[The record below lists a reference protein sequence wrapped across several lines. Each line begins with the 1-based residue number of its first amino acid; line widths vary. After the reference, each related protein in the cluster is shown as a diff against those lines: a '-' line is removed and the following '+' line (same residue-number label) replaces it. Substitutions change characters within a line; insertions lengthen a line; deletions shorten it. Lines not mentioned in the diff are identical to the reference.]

1 MSDNATMEHESTDY
15 DRADIMDQFKID
27 TDAFEDAV
35 VAPAT
40 ANATGPQATAVF
52 DETETFVGVAAHEDE
67 VQLDLSMTGDD
78 DHGELLGALVRLDQS
93 QAADLACALLNASA
107 DAVSGGRR

>member
-1 MSDNATMEHESTDY
+1 MEHESTDY
-15 DRADIMDQFKID
+15 DRDDIMDQFKID

-52 DETETFVGVAAHEDE
+52 DESETFVGVAAHEDE
-67 VQLDLSMTGDD
+67 VQLDLSMSADD
-78 DHGELLGALVRLDQS
+78 DHSELLGALVRLDQS
-93 QAADLACALLNASA
+93 QTVRLATALLNASA
-107 DAVSGGRR
+107 DAGPEGGR